1 MKNKHRLF
9 IKIAELVADQST
21 CCRLHVGAVLVKDN
35 RVISMGSNGTPTG
48 QMHCEENFRAPY
60 EGGYQNTFPTYEDFV
75 ASRAFYDLHGK
86 WSISNELHAE
96 QNAIAFAAKNGI
108 ATRGASVYVTWSPC
122 VHCAKV
128 IVSAGIK
135 KVFYKNMYDRSQ
147 EGIEFLARNGI
158 ECRQL
163 TEEDIAAN
171 EEPSF

>member
-9 IKIAELVADQST
+9 IKMAELVAEQST
-21 CCRLHVGAVLVKDN
+21 CCRFLWVPCWRGQ
-35 RVISMGSNGTPTG
+35 RVISIGFNGTPTG
-48 QMHCEENFRAPY
+48 QLHCEENFRAGY
-60 EGGYQNTFPTYEDFV
+60 EENYKDKLSERHFV
-75 ASRAFYDLHGK
+75 ASRNFYYLHGK
-86 WSISNELHAE
+86 WSVENELHDE

-108 ATRGASVYVTWSPC
+108 STQGAAVYVTWSPC

-147 EGIEFLARNGI
+147 EGIVFLAKNGI

-163 TEEDIAAN
+163 TDEDIAAA
-171 EEPSF
+171 

>member
-1 MKNKHRLF
+1 M
-9 IKIAELVADQST
+9 
-21 CCRLHVGAVLVKDN
+21 
-35 RVISMGSNGTPTG
+35 
-48 QMHCEENFRAPY
+48 
-60 EGGYQNTFPTYEDFV
+60 
-75 ASRAFYDLHGK
+75 
-86 WSISNELHAE
+86 
-96 QNAIAFAAKNGI
+96 
-108 ATRGASVYVTWSPC
+108 TWSPC
-122 VHCAKV
+122 VDCAKV